1 MSDPVKLTVDAALE
15 VDGREDTTQLRV
27 QGHSTQSE
35 PLQTWEDSS
44 GEVQTEVTGE
54 GRLRAN
60 EVELNVQAST
70 PADDPP
76 AGVIKLYAKIIG
88 DNPQLYAKYVSEEVD
103 LAGSSGGSAGSS
115 LKLVA
120 LGW

>member
-1 MSDPVKLTVDAALE
+1 MSEPVKLTVDAALE

-27 QGHSTQSE
+27 QGHSTQTE

-44 GEVQTEVTGE
+44 GEVQTEVTGA
-54 GRLRAN
+54 GRLRAD
-60 EVELNVQAST
+60 EVELNVQDNT

-76 AGVIKLYAKIIG
+76 AGVIKLYAKIAG
-88 DNPQLYAKYVSEEVD
+88 DDPQLYAKYGSDEVD
-103 LAGSSGGSAGSS
+103 LAGGGGSS

>member
-1 MSDPVKLTVDAALE
+1 MSEPVKLTVDAALE

-27 QGHSTQSE
+27 QGHSTQTE

-44 GEVQTEVTGE
+44 GEVQSEVTGE
-54 GRLRAN
+54 GRLRAGD
-60 EVELNVQAST
+60 VELNVQAT
-70 PADDPP
+70 APGNDPP
-76 AGVIKLYAKIIG
+76 AGVIKLYAKIAG
-88 DNPQLYAKYVSEEVD
+88 DDPQLYAKYGSDEYD
-103 LAGSSGGSAGSS
+103 LAGSGGSAGSS